1 MKVYY
6 NYLSEKV
13 NQPVV
18 TVGFFDGVHL
28 GHQALLNQLKC
39 RANEIG
45 GESIVITLW
54 PHPKVIIG
62 ASDAEFRFLTSL
74 EEKLSLLEKAGI
86 DHALVINF
94 DKDFASLSAKEF
106 IQQVLVD
113 DIHTQYL
120 LMGFDNYFGRDR
132 QGDFNVIKT
141 IANDLGFKAEK
152 FKELA
157 DETGK
162 ISSSAI
168 RHALANG
175 KIEKANMMLGFNYF
189 MQGTVEKG
197 KQLGRT
203 IGFPTANIKLFEPQK
218 LVPLEGVYAITFEVE
233 NMLLKGMLNIGFRP
247 TLGETKPLRTIEANL
262 FDFDGDL
269 YDKKVMLNFAARIRA
284 EQKFNGLDAL
294 KEQIR
299 LDKLEAQ
306 RILS

>member
-1 MKVYY
+1 MKVHY
-6 NYLSEKV
+6 NQLSEPI

-28 GHQALLNQLKC
+28 GHQALLNQLNC
-39 RANEIG
+39 RAREIG
-45 GESIVITLW
+45 GQSVVITLW
-54 PHPKVIIG
+54 PHPKVILG
-62 ASDAEFRFLTSL
+62 QPGSEFHFLTSL
-74 EEKLSLLEKAGI
+74 DEKLCLLEKAGV
-86 DHALVINF
+86 DHTLVINF
-94 DKDFASLSAKEF
+94 DKNFASLSAKEF
-106 IQQVLVD
+106 IHQVLVEN
-113 DIHTQYL
+113 IKTHYL
-120 LMGFDNYFGRDR
+120 IMGFDNYFGRDR
-132 QGDFNVIKT
+132 QGDFNVISS
-141 IANDLGFKAEK
+141 IAADYDFKAEK

-175 KIEKANMMLGFNYF
+175 KIEKANAMLGGCYF
-189 MQGTVEKG
+189 MQGVIAKG

-203 IGFPTANIKLFEPQK
+203 IGFPTANLELLEPNK
-218 LVPLEGVYAITFEVE
+218 LVPLEGVYAITFKVD
-233 NMLLKGMLNIGFRP
+233 NQVYKGMLNIGYRP

-269 YDKKVMLNFAARIRA
+269 YDKKVMLNFVARIRA

-299 LDKLEAQ
+299 LDKIEAQ